1 MTEMVY
7 GAVPVRGGEPILP
20 KWWRTLDRW
29 ALSCILMLF
38 GVGMLLG
45 LAASPP
51 LAEKNGFEPFHYVQR
66 QAAFGGLALIAMMLT
81 SMMSPTLVRRLA
93 VVGFIAAFVALI
105 FLPFFGTDFGKGA
118 TRWYSLGFASIQPSE
133 FLKPG
138 FVVVTAWLMAASL
151 DVNGPPGKAWS
162 FALCLSIVL
171 MLALQPD
178 FGQAALVLFG
188 WGVMYFVAGA
198 PLVLLVG
205 MAGMVVL
212 AGTLAYSSSEH
223 FARRIDGFL
232 SADVDPTTQLGYAT
246 NAIREGGLFGVGV
259 GEGEVKWS
267 LPDAH
272 TDFIIAVAAEE
283 YGLVLVLCIIA
294 LYTTV
299 VVRSLMRLVRERDP
313 FIRLAG
319 TGLACMFGGSG
330 DDQYGRR
337 GAPAACQGDDP
348 AVRKL
353 WRVFGDRLRHRGGH
367 VAGLHPVAPAGRD
380 QRAAGAGADVNKT
393 TGISGAGA

>member
-7 GAVPVRGGEPILP
+7 GAVPVREGEPILP

-38 GVGMLLG
+38 AVGMLLG

-51 LAEKNGFEPFHYVQR
+51 LAAKNGFEPFHYVQR
-66 QAAFGGLALIAMMLT
+66 QAFFGGLAMLAMMLT
-81 SMMSPTLVRRLA
+81 SMMSPTMVRRLA
-93 VVGFIAAFVALI
+93 VVGFIGAFIALM

-118 TRWYSLGFASIQPSE
+118 VRWYSLGFASLQPSE

-138 FVVVTAWLMAASL
+138 FVVVCAWLMAASL
-151 DVNGPPGKAWS
+151 EINGPPGKAWS
-162 FALCLSIVL
+162 FGLCITIVL

-198 PLVLLVG
+198 PIVLLVG
-205 MAGMVVL
+205 MAGLVVL
-212 AGTLAYSSSEH
+212 FGTVAYSNSEH

-232 SADVDPTTQLGYAT
+232 SAEVDPTTQLGYAT

-294 LYTTV
+294 LYTTI

-319 TGLACMFGGSG
+319 TGLACMFGVQAMINMGV
-330 DDQYGRR
+330 
-337 GAPAACQGDDP
+337 
-348 AVRKL
+348 AVRLLPAKGMTL
-353 WRVFGDRLRHRGGH
+353 PFVSYGGSSVIASGVALGMLLAFTRSRPQGEISALLSRG
-367 VAGLHPVAPAGRD
+367 R
-380 QRAAGAGADVNKT
+380 
-393 TGISGAGA
+393 S